1 MLAFQFFTLPQQ
13 GKVGR
18 RPFTNG
24 IVIDLTQ
31 ERGGGEDRLC
41 DCMINDVPVD
51 TEGKS
56 NALISD
62 GGVGGA

>member
-1 MLAFQFFTLPQQ
+1 MIKRFSPFLQHAPSGGKKSEQEHLLAFQFFTLPQQ

-31 ERGGGEDRLC
+31 ERGGGEGRGPPL
-41 DCMINDVPVD
+41 
-51 TEGKS
+51 
-56 NALISD
+56 
-62 GGVGGA
+62 